1 MSCNTFIPIMDLVR
15 EVEALLAANYIDKDD
30 PRITGGV
37 FTNPTIREGFLLD
50 VDARAEFCRLVQECG
65 IDAPF
70 GKMWL
75 SRPLQ
80 PGNTLV
86 SYEEEGEVRVRWV
99 TANKPPEGKMWLP
112 KPTAVDTVAVSYTLG
127 DTIEVKWVPREEV
140 SPDSVDTIVKT
151 RSGLTQRDLN
161 DGLASIQT
169 MLALP
174 EPANGMR
181 VFVKGLQGGWFEYN
195 SSKSD
200 TNDGG
205 TVFNGWVRI
214 TMRTDNLVEWFGAK
228 WDGTDTTEAL
238 DKAIIESAKRKRV
251 LNFGGSDRTYTV
263 NTMRHISGW
272 QCSSFLIQS
281 DMHLVG
287 QGCKII
293 VDNINTPYP
302 SKEIPIDW
310 AKRIFTVST
319 ENDGVIAQDVPVEN
333 VTIDGIDFD
342 TQYDK
347 YSIKKQDVAVF
358 ISAGMILNNIL
369 IKNCEVRNG
378 GGSNTFGCFTAH
390 NNSEIISKNW
400 KVLDCRIINSGQ
412 GYDHSPVYIMADD
425 AEVKVDILQQFNDPV
440 KNLWAANA
448 IEVHGSNQ
456 NIHHCLIDKVGGGI
470 ISGINY
476 KARVDNTS
484 INNNIINSYGG
495 AITIWSGEDVY
506 DKGHGNVSITNNT
519 IRILPHLLDG
529 YRKGIGNGQLGNS
542 VNSLVISGNHIT
554 CEDAVGATTSSK
566 PIDLWYIGGGI
577 GFGAMGVL
585 SITGNTCIGSNG
597 IHVRSDTANMSF
609 INTTIKSNII
619 HLTHTIAN
627 NELNRGVYV
636 KNSPLGSA
644 FNNANTIIR
653 DNNVSTNIPNN
664 TVCYE
669 VDGATGALSI
679 ENIAPPN
686 CVKYRILTQPSYYV
700 DSESPIRP
708 TNINGS
714 IHKIRNNSMTFR
726 VNVATMQEAGTEN
739 ELWLCTMPVGSKVDS
754 VYTVQQS
761 KISPD
766 TINAGYSVGDNVT
779 KNKYLWAATFNT
791 VGSGTRV
798 GFTED
803 QKGTALKLGNV
814 AFIDELENLFLHI
827 NATDLSAISGTIDV
841 TINFSYV

>member
-1 MSCNTFIPIMDLVR
+1 MAEPISIQQLKDASEDAITLADFIYKPANVMIPRRLAADINSLQYYLDYMSSYAQHSYETYDEMVANAPNLPNGVSAFVTNDLDTTNNGIYTYNGVSFIKGDYQPENAAKDY
-15 EVEALLAANYIDKDD
+15 VEAKLGGLQVFEGKVRAQDVSTADGSTQAVKNEQYDLNTKVVENISELLLIPVQQGLRVTVKGSQ
-30 PRITGGV
+30 GGV
-37 FTNPTIREGFLLD
+37 
-50 VDARAEFCRLVQECG
+50 
-65 IDAPF
+65 
-70 GKMWL
+70 
-75 SRPLQ
+75 
-80 PGNTLV
+80 
-86 SYEEEGEVRVRWV
+86 
-99 TANKPPEGKMWLP
+99 
-112 KPTAVDTVAVSYTLG
+112 
-127 DTIEVKWVPREEV
+127 
-140 SPDSVDTIVKT
+140 
-151 RSGLTQRDLN
+151 
-161 DGLASIQT
+161 
-169 MLALP
+169 
-174 EPANGMR
+174 
-181 VFVKGLQGGWFEYN
+181 FEYN
-195 SSKSD
+195 SSKASL
-200 TNDGG
+200 NDGG

-214 TMRTDNLVEWFGAK
+214 HFLTHNLVEWFGAK
-228 WDGTDTTEAL
+228 WDGTDTTAEL
-238 DKAIIESAKRKRV
+238 DKAIIESAKTKTV
-251 LNFGGSDRTYTV
+251 LNFGGSDRTYTI

-272 QCSSFLIQS
+272 QCSSFLIQN

-293 VDNINTPYP
+293 VDNRATPYP
-302 SKEIPIDW
+302 DEVINW

-319 ENDGVIAQDVPVEN
+319 ENDGVIAQYVPVEN

-358 ISAGMILNNIL
+358 ISSGMILNNIL

-378 GGSNTFGCFTAH
+378 GGSNTFGCYTAH

-400 KVLDCRIINSGQ
+400 KILDCRIINSGQ

-448 IEVHGSNQ
+448 IEIHGSNQ

-476 KARVDNTS
+476 NARVDNTS
-484 INNNIINSYGG
+484 INNNIINSYSG
-495 AITIWSGEDVY
+495 AITIWNGEDVH

-542 VNSLVISGNHIT
+542 INSLVISGNHIT

-577 GFGAMGVL
+577 GFGAMEVL

-609 INTTIKSNII
+609 INTTIKSNTI
-619 HLTHTIAN
+619 HLTHSVAGTGTNI
-627 NELNRGVYV
+627 GVYV
-636 KNSPLGSA
+636 KNSPSGAA
-644 FNNANTIIR
+644 FNNLNTIIR
-653 DNNVSTNIPNN
+653 DNNVSTNVPNN
-664 TVCYE
+664 TICYE
-669 VDGATGALSI
+669 VDGATGVLSI
-679 ENIAPPN
+679 ENFAPHN

-726 VNVATMQEAGTEN
+726 VNVATMQKVGTEN
-739 ELWLCTMPVGSKVDS
+739 QLWLCTMPVGSKVDS

-766 TINAGYSVGDNVT
+766 TINAGYSVGDDVT
-779 KNKYLWAATFNT
+779 KNKYLWAVSFNT

-814 AFIDELENLFLHI
+814 VFVDTLENISLHI
-827 NATDLSAISGTIDV
+827 DATDLSSISGTIDV